1 MRRATHLFLVAS
13 AFFFFF
19 LACQAEEETNASPSS
34 EEPGEVYSFQA
45 EVSRLLNI
53 IINSLY
59 TKKEVFLRELVSN
72 GSDALDKLR
81 FLALTKPETYD
92 SPKGLEMDIRVEV
105 DAENKML
112 HITDHGIGMTR
123 ADLVNNL
130 GTIASSGTK
139 KFLEALQEGA
149 DMNLIGQFGVG
160 FYSAFLVADT
170 VVVRTKHVDDVQ
182 LIWTSKAEDTFTIEE
197 DPEGNTLGRGT
208 RVTLH
213 MRDDAEEFLSE
224 EKIRQLVKHYSE
236 FIDFPIYL
244 RVSKEVEKEV
254 PDVDGDVD
262 KEERE
267 EWSDVE
273 DEDLN
278 VEEEDEG
285 EEEEKKEKVKT
296 VKEIVYEW
304 ELLNDQKPIWTRSRD
319 EISDEE
325 YQGFFRSLTKS
336 EDDAVAWAH
345 FNAEGDI
352 NFKSILYLPE
362 RSTSDLS
369 QELQMKK
376 NQIRLYVRKIF
387 IADEIDGIL
396 PRYLNFLRGIVDS
409 DDLPLNVSREFLQQS
424 RLIKLL
430 KKKLVRK
437 ALDLMRDLAR
447 EEENEEKE
455 QEESENEVED
465 EEETENE
472 MEEEQ
477 KPETMNK
484 YSKFWTKFGAF
495 LKIGMLEDTP
505 NQKRISN
512 LLRYRSTKTAE
523 DEWISLSDYV
533 KSMVAGQKSIYFI
546 TGSNFAEMINSPLLD
561 ELKRRDIEV
570 LIMTDPVDDYVM
582 QSFTDFE
589 GHHFQDVTKD
599 GMKIEGDDS
608 ERIESIEKE
617 LKERY
622 KPLTDWLV
630 EALGKDR
637 ITSAGVGMRLR
648 ESPCVLVAS
657 RWGPTANMERILKA
671 QTVNEDILKSMKAR
685 RVMEINPHHP
695 IVKALLERVT
705 NSDGDGPDESAK
717 DLAMLMYETAAIQ
730 SGFDLEDT
738 NEFARRIHRV
748 LKMGLSLDPMANVD
762 DSQIEQDRDEAYN
775 QAMEKEAAK
784 ALEEEMPEGEEDD
797 IHFEEDEMFHEHVSM
812 KDEL

>member
-1 MRRATHLFLVAS
+1 
-13 AFFFFF
+13 
-19 LACQAEEETNASPSS
+19 
-34 EEPGEVYSFQA
+34 
-45 EVSRLLNI
+45 
-53 IINSLY
+53 
-59 TKKEVFLRELVSN
+59 
-72 GSDALDKLR
+72 
-81 FLALTKPETYD
+81 LTKPDTYD

-105 DAENKML
+105 DVENKML

-123 ADLVNNL
+123 TDLIDNI

-139 KFLEALQEGA
+139 KFLEALQEGV

-182 LIWTSKAEDTFTIEE
+182 LIWTSKAEDTFSIEE

-213 MRDDAEEFLSE
+213 MREDAEEFISG
-224 EKIRQLVKHYSE
+224 EKARELVKHYSE

-254 PDVDGDVD
+254 PVVDGDVD
-262 KEERE
+262 EEE
-267 EWSDVE
+267 QEDWSDGE
-273 DEDLN
+273 EEDLN
-278 VEEEDEG
+278 VDEE
-285 EEEEKKEKVKT
+285 EEEEKENKEKVRI
-296 VKEIVYEW
+296 VKETVYEW

-319 EISDEE
+319 DVSDEE
-325 YQGFFRSLTKS
+325 YQGFFKSLTKS
-336 EDDAVAWAH
+336 EDDAVAWTH
-345 FNAEGDI
+345 FSAEGDI

-362 RSTSDLS
+362 KSSSDLS

-376 NQIRLYVRKIF
+376 NQMRLYVRKIF
-387 IADEIDGIL
+387 ISDEIDGIL

-409 DDLPLNVSREFLQQS
+409 DDLSLNVSREFLQQS

-447 EEENEEKE
+447 EEEKEEEKE
-455 QEESENEVED
+455 EEEEST
-465 EEETENE
+465 EELNTGT
-472 MEEEQ
+472 
-477 KPETMNK
+477 PSR
-484 YSKFWTKFGAF
+484 YSKFWTKFGTF
-495 LKIGMLEDTP
+495 LKIGMLEDKP

-512 LLRYRSTKTAE
+512 LLRFRSTKTDE

-533 KSMVAGQKSIYFI
+533 KSMVPGQKSAYFI
-546 TGSNFAEMINSPLLD
+546 TGSNFAEMVNSPLLD

-599 GMKIEGDDS
+599 GMKIEGNDS

-617 LKERY
+617 MKERY
-622 KPLTDWLV
+622 EPLTTWLV
-630 EALGKDR
+630 ETLGKDR
-637 ITSAGVGMRLR
+637 ITSASVGMRLR

-671 QTVNEDILKSMKAR
+671 QTVDEDILKSMKAR

-695 IVKALLERVT
+695 IVKALLERVSNT
-705 NSDGDGPDESAK
+705 NENGPDDSAK

-748 LKMGLSLDPMANVD
+748 LKMGLSIDPVETVD
-762 DSQIEQDRDEAYN
+762 DIQIEQDREEAYN

-784 ALEEEMPEGEEDD
+784 AVEEDLEEEDEINFED
-797 IHFEEDEMFHEHVSM
+797 DEMFHASM